1 MGERVRVGSARPGVR
16 RELVSVLRS
25 VGTGG
30 IATQCIRHAADEIES
45 LERKI
50 SRIGGVLVDVL
61 EWADAQD
68 PELRPG
74 WVEKLTAAVED
85 EC

>member
-1 MGERVRVGSARPGVR
+1 MAEHDIDIQMLVTLLRNSWQHVQATHAMSGS
-16 RELVSVLRS
+16 LMLF
-25 VGTGG
+25 
-30 IATQCIRHAADEIES
+30 AADRLDALQS
-45 LERKI
+45 KI
-50 SRIGGVLVDVL
+50 TLIGGVLVDAL

-68 PELRPG
+68 PELRPD